1 MNTDNANRT
10 YQDTVFRR
18 LFSTKE
24 KLIELYN
31 ALENTNYGPD
41 TPVEITTLE
50 DVFYIDRKNDLGFIL
65 ADRFI
70 VLAEHQATIAPN
82 IPLRQL
88 GYIGRT
94 FERFLKDIQIYGTR
108 LQKIPAPEFYVLYT
122 GDTPWNKDNLRLSD
136 SFSAPPPEN
145 SMELV
150 VKVIDLSYN
159 EDNEILKRS
168 STLEGYSRLLYYI
181 KTQVKDGIALGEAI
195 KVSILR
201 CQEEGCLA
209 EFLRENDREV
219 QSMLFQEITWE
230 EFAELRAKEAAEDSF
245 EEGLKQGVQ
254 LGGIRTLIQ
263 DNLEEKVSHERI
275 IEKLMKRFSLVRED
289 AEKYLNQELEKTDE

>member
-1 MNTDNANRT
+1 
-10 YQDTVFRR
+10 
-18 LFSTKE
+18 
-24 KLIELYN
+24 
-31 ALENTNYGPD
+31 
-41 TPVEITTLE
+41 
-50 DVFYIDRKNDLGFIL
+50 
-65 ADRFI
+65 
-70 VLAEHQATIAPN
+70 
-82 IPLRQL
+82 
-88 GYIGRT
+88 
-94 FERFLKDIQIYGTR
+94 
-108 LQKIPAPEFYVLYT
+108 
-122 GDTPWNKDNLRLSD
+122 
-136 SFSAPPPEN
+136 
-145 SMELV
+145 MELV

-195 KVSILR
+195 KVSIRR

-245 EEGLKQGVQ
+245 EQGLQ